1 VNLSLPMHKTC
12 EYENMD
18 GPSCNPAA
26 RELLNNMRPDEEP
39 KENPLWKGLEKFKD
53 LGEE

>member
-1 VNLSLPMHKTC
+1 MQKTC

-18 GPSCNPAA
+18 GPYCNPAA
-26 RELLNNMRPDEEP
+26 RDLLNNMKPGEAP

-53 LGEE
+53 LDQE